1 MASIPSTALGDII
14 LSNLKQRLLT
24 PDRLVSL
31 LQSLTDRQHRRG
43 YGFRAMAG
51 GTPTIPGKLVQ
62 KKPLNLSG
70 FFRSCLYKPTTRRL
84 RLFGAYGDQPEP
96 ADR

>member
-1 MASIPSTALGDII
+1 MASIPPTALGDII

-43 YGFRAMAG
+43 YGLEPWPAARRPFQESWCR
-51 GTPTIPGKLVQ
+51 K
-62 KKPLNLSG
+62 S
-70 FFRSCLYKPTTRRL
+70 RST
-84 RLFGAYGDQPEP
+84 
-96 ADR
+96 